1 MMQRKVNP
9 QWLPKL
15 RGECDLKSAQERQ
28 SFKLMKREELK
39 SKKSRVENVL
49 IQQYTVKYGT
59 RASTSRINAFIK
71 ATVKD
76 VIEESE
82 SGQVTEKMLDSLE
95 MDIRD
100 YLEMI
105 KSESLRRPL
114 TASTTVDELP
124 HDYLAE
130 SNGGRS
136 TAPENSSIR
145 KNSNRKSKSV
155 RIAVQHP
162 DVDANHWSV
171 VSAILAIDD
180 DEQTS
185 KEFKSMM
192 SKKNMFK
199 DGKLDS
205 SRHSAMHARSHS
217 N

>member
-1 MMQRKVNP
+1 
-9 QWLPKL
+9 
-15 RGECDLKSAQERQ
+15 
-28 SFKLMKREELK
+28 MKA
-39 SKKSRVENVL
+39 KKSRVENVL
-49 IQQYTVKYGT
+49 IQQFTVKYGT

-76 VIEESE
+76 AIEESE
-82 SGQVTEKMLDSLE
+82 SGQVTKQMLDSLE

-105 KSESLRRPL
+105 KSEILHRPL
-114 TASTTVDELP
+114 TASTTVDEQT

-130 SNGGRS
+130 SHGGRS
-136 TAPENSSIR
+136 TAPESSSMR
-145 KNSNRKSKSV
+145 KNSNRKPKTV

-180 DEQTS
+180 DEQKS

-199 DGKLDS
+199 DGKIHEEIVICMQEVRIIRPSHAILLDEFLS
-205 SRHSAMHARSHS
+205 PALICI
-217 N
+217 